1 MFKLFS
7 LLIIALFSTSAVADW
22 QIEQFEHSATQTQ
35 VTSAMVRNDD
45 GFELAIFQTS
55 EGIVWMD
62 FSLSDNGFDVLAQRP
77 LPSFQIDDRKPVQM
91 LRGFTATIVPADE
104 GIEAIV
110 VDDKKNISTEKDFSV
125 NHIIAERLPER
136 VICPIWQGDSRP
148 HLGTLDALFSGQQIV
163 FTYTLDDD
171 STGTTNFTLQ
181 GANQALSHVI
191 SK

>member
-1 MFKLFS
+1 MFKIFS

-35 VTSAMVRNDD
+35 VKSAMVRNDD

-62 FSLSDNGFDVLAQRP
+62 FSLSDNDFDVLAQRP

-110 VDDKKNISTEKDFSV
+110 VDDKKNISTKKDFSV

-148 HLGTLDALFSGQQIV
+148 HLGTVDALFSGQQIV
-163 FTYTLDDD
+163 FNYTLDDD

-181 GANQALSHVI
+181 GASQALSHII

>member
-1 MFKLFS
+1 MFKIFC
-7 LLIIALFSTSAVADW
+7 LLITALVSTSAFADW
-22 QIEQFEHSATQTQ
+22 KIEQFEHSATQTQ
-35 VTSAMVRNDD
+35 VKSAMVRNDD

-62 FSLSDNGFDVLAQRP
+62 FSLSDNDFDVLAQRP

-110 VDDKKNISTEKDFSV
+110 VDDQKNISTEKDFSV

-163 FTYTLDDD
+163 FNYTLDDD

-181 GANQALSHVI
+181 GANQALSHII

>member
-1 MFKLFS
+1 
-7 LLIIALFSTSAVADW
+7 
-22 QIEQFEHSATQTQ
+22 
-35 VTSAMVRNDD
+35 
-45 GFELAIFQTS
+45 
-55 EGIVWMD
+55 
-62 FSLSDNGFDVLAQRP
+62 
-77 LPSFQIDDRKPVQM
+77 M

-110 VDDKKNISTEKDFSV
+110 VDDQKNISTAKDFSV

-148 HLGTLDALFSGQQIV
+148 HLGTLDALVNGQQIV
-163 FTYTLDDD
+163 FDYTLDDD

-181 GANQALSHVI
+181 GANQAISHII

>member
-35 VTSAMVRNDD
+35 VKSAMVRNDD

-62 FSLSDNGFDVLAQRP
+62 FSLSDNSFDVLAQRP
-77 LPSFQIDDRKPVQM
+77 LPRFQIDDRKPVQM

-148 HLGTLDALFSGQQIV
+148 HLGTLDALLNGQQIV
-163 FTYTLDDD
+163 FHYTLDDD

-181 GANQALSHVI
+181 SANQAISHII

>member
-1 MFKLFS
+1 MFKIFS
-7 LLIIALFSTSAVADW
+7 LLMFILFSTSAAADW

-35 VTSAMVRNDD
+35 VKSAMVRNDD

-62 FSLSDNGFDVLAQRP
+62 FSLSDNSFDVLAQRP

-104 GIEAIV
+104 GIEAII
-110 VDDKKNISTEKDFSV
+110 VDDNESISTNKDFSV

-136 VICPIWQGDSRP
+136 VICPIWQGESRP
-148 HLGTLDALFSGQQIV
+148 HLGTLDALLNGEQVV
-163 FTYTLDDD
+163 FQYTLDDK
-171 STGTTNFTLQ
+171 STGATSFTLR
-181 GANQALSHVI
+181 GANQAISQII

>member
-1 MFKLFS
+1 MFKIFS

-35 VTSAMVRNDD
+35 VKSAMVRNDD

-62 FSLSDNGFDVLAQRP
+62 FSLSDNDFDVLAQRP

-110 VDDKKNISTEKDFSV
+110 VDDKQNISTEKDFSV

-163 FTYTLDDD
+163 FKYTLDDD

>member
-1 MFKLFS
+1 MFKIFS
-7 LLIIALFSTSAVADW
+7 LLMIVLFSTAVAADW

-35 VTSAMVRNDD
+35 VKSAMVRNDD

-55 EGIVWMD
+55 EGTVWMD
-62 FSLSDNGFDVLAQRP
+62 FSLSDYSFDVLAQRP
-77 LPSFQIDDRKPVQM
+77 LPSFQIDARKPVQM

-110 VDDKKNISTEKDFSV
+110 VDDQKNISTAKDFSV

-148 HLGTLDALFSGQQIV
+148 HLGTLNALVNGHQIV
-163 FTYTLDDD
+163 FDYTLDDD

-181 GANQALSHVI
+181 GANQAISHII

>member
-1 MFKLFS
+1 MFKIFS
-7 LLIIALFSTSAVADW
+7 LLIITLFSTAVAADW

-35 VTSAMVRNDD
+35 VKSAMVRNGD

-62 FSLSDNGFDVLAQRP
+62 FSLSDYSFDVLAQRP
-77 LPSFQIDDRKPVQM
+77 LPRFQIDSRKPVQM

-110 VDDKKNISTEKDFSV
+110 VNDQGTISTNKDFSV

-136 VICPIWQGDSRP
+136 VICPIWQGDARP
-148 HLGTLDALFSGQQIV
+148 HLGTLDALIKGQQIV
-163 FTYTLDDD
+163 FNYTLDDD
-171 STGTTNFTLQ
+171 STGTTSFTLQ
-181 GANQALSHVI
+181 GANQTISHII

>member
-1 MFKLFS
+1 MFKIFS
-7 LLIIALFSTSAVADW
+7 LLIIVLFSTAVAADW

-35 VTSAMVRNDD
+35 VKSAMVRNDD

-55 EGIVWMD
+55 EGTVWMD
-62 FSLSDNGFDVLAQRP
+62 FSLSDYSFDVLAQRP

-110 VDDKKNISTEKDFSV
+110 VDDQNNISTAKDFSV

-148 HLGTLDALFSGQQIV
+148 HLGTLDALINGQQIV
-163 FTYTLDDD
+163 FDYTLDDD
-171 STGTTNFTLQ
+171 STGTTSFTLQ
-181 GANQALSHVI
+181 GANQAINRVFV
-191 SK
+191 K